1 MRLSTKSAAT
11 NAATMS
17 RRVRLNCMLPIEEV
31 QLNSSTSMV
40 HMHKKLSLVFS
51 SLLHSLRHTL
61 LDLICCMSLMQT
73 CFYLEEVSR
82 HYQPYLQRSV
92 TRKVTGKISLF
103 SSGISLASHSTIDTI
118 YALYDDGASL
128 RACQ

>member
-1 MRLSTKSAAT
+1 M
-11 NAATMS
+11 
-17 RRVRLNCMLPIEEV
+17 RLNCIVQIEEV
-31 QLNSSTSMV
+31 QLNSSTRSMM

-61 LDLICCMSLMQT
+61 LGLFCCMQT

-82 HYQPYLQRSV
+82 HYQPYLQRSA

-118 YALYDDGASL
+118 YIYIYIYTLSTTTEPHFVLANNSYLL
-128 RACQ
+128 TLN